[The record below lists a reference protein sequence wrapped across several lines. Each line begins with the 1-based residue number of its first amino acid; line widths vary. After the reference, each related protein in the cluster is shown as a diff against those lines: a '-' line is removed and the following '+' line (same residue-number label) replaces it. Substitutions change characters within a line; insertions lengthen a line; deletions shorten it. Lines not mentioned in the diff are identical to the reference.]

1 MGWSFRK
8 KIKVAPGIHLN
19 ISKSGV
25 STSVGPKGAKINVG
39 PKGTTLYTS
48 IPGTGIYYRGKVSG
62 TKDLESTKIEEKKTS
77 PTTRILESCYQE
89 NNGLVRTLENI
100 KESSTKPKPFLNSWI
115 IQDGDG
121 SITYGCLGNWRRF
134 FIWIGIIVLSVFL
147 IYGIVNVELEWW
159 KLTLYSFI
167 IIGALLFLW
176 YINGGVI
183 KQKDARKRLFRI
195 LWLSFSVALVATCH
209 TLVDMPG
216 ESENVDN
223 ITVET
228 TEMAEIASD
237 EGIVQGVIQSDSQ
250 DEDNDEEEISR
261 ANYERERL
269 YSDLL
274 TGCLVS
280 LSFIILL
287 IIISYVR
294 YYRVLSDTNRI
305 QGSEGRST

>member
-8 KIKVAPGIHLN
+8 KIKVAPGVHFNL
-19 ISKSGV
+19 SKSGV
-25 STSVGPKGAKINVG
+25 STSIGPKGTKINVG
-39 PKGTTLYTS
+39 PKGTTLYKS

-62 TKDLESTKIEEKKTS
+62 TKELESTKREEKKTS
-77 PTTRILESCYQE
+77 PTNKILESRYQE
-89 NNGLVRTLENI
+89 NNSLVRTLENI
-100 KESSTKPKPFLNSWI
+100 KASSTKPKPFLNSWI
-115 IQDGDG
+115 IQDGEG
-121 SITYGCLGNWRRF
+121 SIICGCLLSWRRF
-134 FIWIGIIVLSVFL
+134 ILWVGIVVLSVFL
-147 IYGIVNVELEWW
+147 IKGIVNVELEWW
-159 KLTLYSFI
+159 KLTLYSFL

-176 YINGGVI
+176 YINGGEI

-195 LWLSFSVALVATCH
+195 LWLSFSVALVATCN
-209 TLVDMPG
+209 TLADMPG

-223 ITVET
+223 IAVET
-228 TEMAEIASD
+228 TEKAEVASD
-237 EGIVQGVIQSDSQ
+237 ERIVQEVIQSDSQ
-250 DEDNDEEEISR
+250 DEDNNEEEI
-261 ANYERERL
+261 NQVNHERERL

-305 QGSEGRST
+305 QDSEGRST

>member
-1 MGWSFRK
+1 
-8 KIKVAPGIHLN
+8 
-19 ISKSGV
+19 
-25 STSVGPKGAKINVG
+25 
-39 PKGTTLYTS
+39 
-48 IPGTGIYYRGKVSG
+48 
-62 TKDLESTKIEEKKTS
+62 
-77 PTTRILESCYQE
+77 
-89 NNGLVRTLENI
+89 
-100 KESSTKPKPFLNSWI
+100 
-115 IQDGDG
+115 
-121 SITYGCLGNWRRF
+121 
-134 FIWIGIIVLSVFL
+134 
-147 IYGIVNVELEWW
+147 
-159 KLTLYSFI
+159 
-167 IIGALLFLW
+167 
-176 YINGGVI
+176 
-183 KQKDARKRLFRI
+183 
-195 LWLSFSVALVATCH
+195 
-209 TLVDMPG
+209 MPG